1 MQIFILNFWRTRVD
15 NVIKTLGLENFD
27 KTNILQERKIQDF
40 FDDELYKLSKEVE
53 FINNNGGG
61 GNNNCF

>member
-27 KTNILQERKIQDF
+27 KTNILQERKIVGT
-40 FDDELYKLSKEVE
+40 ERV
-53 FINNNGGG
+53 
-61 GNNNCF
+61 